1 MKMIKKSATSFAP
14 LLMAAMLFV
23 MGLSNL
29 SYASTTIYTSE
40 SSFLSAINSSYYLE
54 NFPGWVFGAPLDS
67 APLTYNSSTVNGY
80 SWQASSPNGLY
91 SLDNGIS
98 TWYGGDSLIINFTG
112 NPVTAVGALFA
123 ATSDNGSTRDES
135 IGVLLNDNTGYSFTG
150 SSFVGFVSTT
160 PITSLTVG
168 VSSGTTYPAAYHF
181 YTGSAAAPVPI
192 PAAAWLLGS
201 GLMGLVGIRRRSA
214 KV

>member
-1 MKMIKKSATSFAP
+1 MERTKAGITSYLS
-14 LLMAAMLFV
+14 LLLASMLFV
-23 MGLSNL
+23 MGFSNL
-29 SYASTTIYTSE
+29 SYASTTIYTNE
-40 SSFLSAINSSYYLE
+40 SSFLSAINSDYYLE

-80 SWQASSPNGLY
+80 SWQASAPSGLY

-98 TWYGGDSLIINFTG
+98 TWYGGDPLIINFTG
-112 NPVTAVGALFA
+112 NPVTAVGAVFA
-123 ATSDNGSTRDES
+123 ATSDIGSTRDEN

-181 YTGSAAAPVPI
+181 YTGSAAPVPI

-201 GLMGLVGIRRRSA
+201 GLMGLVGMKRRFFRA
-214 KV
+214 